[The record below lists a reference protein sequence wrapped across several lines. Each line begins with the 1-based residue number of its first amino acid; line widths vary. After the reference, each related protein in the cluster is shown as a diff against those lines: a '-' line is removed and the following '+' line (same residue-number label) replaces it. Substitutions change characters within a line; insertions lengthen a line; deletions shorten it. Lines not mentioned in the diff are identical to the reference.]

1 MTDLPENPHA
11 GQGSVMLDIGG
22 DIGALV
28 IAMPASMLGQEIEI
42 DRVGSAS
49 SREDASSHD
58 HDHGHDHE
66 HGHGHGH
73 GHSHRAHVAVV
84 DRPVPGGTQP
94 SLVFPELTEGSYELF
109 DKGADEVLVTAD
121 VVGGEVTFMEW
132 PTL

>member
-28 IAMPASMLGQEIEI
+28 IIMPASMLGQEIEI
-42 DRVGSAS
+42 DRVGNAS
-49 SREDASSHD
+49 SQEDESSHE
-58 HDHGHDHE
+58 HG

-109 DKGADEVLVTAD
+109 DKGADEVLLTAD
-121 VVGGEVTFMEW
+121 IVGGEVTFMEW
-132 PTL
+132 PTH